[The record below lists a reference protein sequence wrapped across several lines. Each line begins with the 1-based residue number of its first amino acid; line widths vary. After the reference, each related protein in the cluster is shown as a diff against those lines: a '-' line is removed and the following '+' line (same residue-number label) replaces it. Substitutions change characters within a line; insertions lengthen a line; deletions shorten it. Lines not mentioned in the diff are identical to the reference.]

1 MSIQPQHAE
10 GKLVVVVGPSGA
22 GKDAVL
28 NWLVTHW
35 NDSTPLYRARR
46 TITRAAEAGGEPH
59 EPVCQAEFERLR
71 DAGLFAWH
79 WTAHGLRYGVRHSEL
94 SSLGTGGL
102 VMVNGSR
109 GHLADASACFKTMA
123 VLHITASEATLLARL
138 NARQRETPEDIGH
151 RLQRTRQLAPLAL
164 PNSLTVHNDASL
176 DAAGEQVRK
185 WLQGWLH
192 QPVSAHSATPS
203 AKTEAT

>member
-1 MSIQPQHAE
+1 
-10 GKLVVVVGPSGA
+10 
-22 GKDAVL
+22 VL

-79 WTAHGLRYGVRHSEL
+79 WTAHGLHYGVRHSEL
-94 SSLGTGGL
+94 AALGTGGL

-109 GHLADASACFKTMA
+109 GHLTDAIARFKTMA

-138 NARQRETPEDIGH
+138 NARQRETPEDISQ
-151 RLQRTRQLAPLAL
+151 RIQRTRQLAPVTV
-164 PNSLTVHNDASL
+164 PQSLTVHNDGSL
-176 DAAGEQVRK
+176 EAAGEQVHR
-185 WLQGWLH
+185 WLQRWLH
-192 QPVSAHSATPS
+192 HPASTQSAPARSTRHKLESAS
-203 AKTEAT
+203 S